1 MSTGFSYTW
10 DAAAP
15 VGSRVDPA
23 HLDLLH
29 CGARLHVGR
38 HGRVW
43 SIEIEGAV
51 GPRSSRLGGYRVGVR
66 LRHIFGGSFVAAVA
80 VAIVR
85 RVTRRDLPVRHLSTP
100 ERTRKVVGFTGRAG
114 ASYALHRA
122 RRAFASAERQEE
134 LDRRFQIETAEQ
146 AVGLLGDMKGAL
158 MKVGQMAS
166 YLDQGL
172 PENVRHTLAQL
183 QQDAP
188 PMSVDLV
195 AAVIEQE
202 LGRPPGVLFAEWDG
216 DPIAAASIGQVHRA
230 ITHDG
235 RAVAVKVQY
244 PGVDQAIGSD
254 LATADVVFR
263 GLAMMF
269 PGLEPDPVVEELKL
283 RITEELDYV
292 KEAENQRAFAAYYE
306 GHPFIHIPDV
316 VDELST
322 GRVLTSELAVGARF
336 DEVVQWS
343 EHERNLA
350 AETIYRFAFGSIY
363 RLGAFN
369 GDPHPGNYLFR
380 PGGQVTFL
388 DFGLVKRFSR
398 SSLEGFEHM
407 LTSIV
412 LEPDAAA
419 FRRTIERL
427 GLLHPGA
434 DFTDEDVV
442 AYFGHFYDFV
452 ATRGPYTITEEY
464 ASATVRHIFDQGGEF
479 AEIRKAANVP
489 TDFVIIQR
497 INLGLYAIFGQ
508 LNATGDWRRIAEE
521 LWPWID
527 GPPSTPMAEQ
537 AMSWVPGPTVVPD

>member
-1 MSTGFSYTW
+1 VVV
-10 DAAAP
+10 A
-15 VGSRVDPA
+15 
-23 HLDLLH
+23 
-29 CGARLHVGR
+29 
-38 HGRVW
+38 
-43 SIEIEGAV
+43 
-51 GPRSSRLGGYRVGVR
+51 
-66 LRHIFGGSFVAAVA
+66 AAVA
-80 VAIVR
+80 LVR
-85 RVTRRDLPVRHLSTP
+85 RVTRRDLPVRHLTTV
-100 ERTRKVVGFTGRAG
+100 ERTRKMAQFTGRAG
-114 ASYALHRA
+114 AGYAMHRA
-122 RRAFASAERQEE
+122 RRAFASAERRDE
-134 LDRRFQIETAEQ
+134 LDRRFQIETTEQ
-146 AVGLLGDMKGAL
+146 AVALLGDMKGAL

-188 PMSVDLV
+188 PMSVGLV
-195 AAVIEQE
+195 AEVIEAE
-202 LGRPPGVLFAEWDG
+202 LGARPETLFAEWDP

-230 ITHDG
+230 VTRDG

-269 PGLEPDPVVEELKL
+269 PGLEPEPVVEELKL
-283 RITEELDYV
+283 RLSEELDYAH
-292 KEAENQRAFAAYYE
+292 EARNQHAFADYYRD
-306 GHPFIHIPDV
+306 HPFIHIPDV

-322 GRVLTSELAVGARF
+322 RRVLTTELALGSRF
-336 DEVVQWS
+336 DEVLEWS
-343 EHERNLA
+343 QHERNLA

-388 DFGLVKRFSR
+388 DFGLVKRFTR
-398 SSLEGFEHM
+398 TSLSGFQRM
-407 LTSIV
+407 LHSIV
-412 LEPDAAA
+412 LERDPVA
-419 FRRTIERL
+419 FRTTIEEL
-427 GLLHPGA
+427 GLLKPGA
-434 DFTDEDVV
+434 GFSDADVV
-442 AYFGHFYDFV
+442 EYFSHFYDFV
-452 ATRGPYTITEEY
+452 ATPGPYSITEEY
-464 ASATVRHIFDQGGEF
+464 ASSTVRHIFDPVGEF

-521 LWPWID
+521 LWPWVD
-527 GPPSTPMAEQ
+527 GPPSTPMAR
-537 AMSWVPGPTVVPD
+537 AALAWTPGPAVVDP